1 MRIAKVI
8 GALLLVGALAG
19 ACGGDSA
26 EDTSG
31 GAATTGGAG
40 GGSVTLGADDL
51 VFNPTDLSAAAGDTI
66 DFTND
71 DDVKHSFT
79 VEELDIDEDADAGD
93 SVSVS
98 LGDAEPGTYDF
109 ICKYHPDM
117 TGTLEVK

>member
-1 MRIAKVI
+1 MRIARVV

-26 EDTSG
+26 ENTAGGGATSG
-31 GAATTGGAG
+31 GGG
-40 GGSVTLGADDL
+40 GGSVTLSADDL
-51 VFNPTDLSAAAGDTI
+51 EFNPTDLSAAAGDTI
-66 DFTND
+66 EFTND

-79 VEELDIDEDADAGD
+79 LEEVDIDEDADAGE

-98 LGDAEPGTYDF
+98 LGDAEPGSYEF

-117 TGTLEVK
+117 TGTLEVQ

>member
-1 MRIAKVI
+1 MRIARVI

-31 GAATTGGAG
+31 GGATSGSGG
-40 GGSVTLGADDL
+40 GGSVTLSADDL

-66 DFTND
+66 EFTND

-79 VEELDIDEDADAGD
+79 LEEFDIDEDAEAGD

-98 LGDAEPGTYDF
+98 LGDVEPGSYEF

-117 TGTLEVK
+117 TGTLEVE

>member
-1 MRIAKVI
+1 MRIARVI

-31 GAATTGGAG
+31 GGAATGGGG
-40 GGSVTLGADDL
+40 GGSVTLSADDL
-51 VFNPTDLSAAAGDTI
+51 QFSPTDLSAAAGDTI
-66 DFTND
+66 EFSND

-79 VEELDIDEDADAGD
+79 VEEADIDEDADAGE

-98 LGDAEPGTYDF
+98 LGDAEPGSYDF

-117 TGTLEVK
+117 TGSLELK